1 MENHIRENAEIV
13 RRAAL
18 ENMKLEVAYD
28 LDGVRWLD
36 GYIDRQRS
44 GATEDVKAKLPNTL
58 GSYLGECI
66 RRTYGGKWTQDPEYG
81 WSVRINEDLSVF
93 PFNKVQKQLANSEG
107 DSVLGL
113 FTSIGPLL
121 SNTKRSAQSQG
132 RARAT
137 DKRAPKRPW
146 WKFW

>member
-1 MENHIRENAEIV
+1 MEDRIRENAEIV
-13 RRAAL
+13 RRVAL
-18 ENMKLEVAYD
+18 ETLHVDVAYD

-44 GATEDVKAKLPNTL
+44 GAAEDVKVSLRSTL

-66 RRTYGGKWTQDPEYG
+66 RRTYGGRWTQDPEYG
-81 WSVRINEDLSVF
+81 WCIWINDSFSVF
-93 PFNKVQKQLANSEG
+93 PFNKVEKQLANSEG

-121 SNTKRSAQSQG
+121 SEAKRSAQSRG
-132 RARAT
+132 RSSSMKDRP
-137 DKRAPKRPW
+137 PKRPW